1 MHHGIR
7 GTESLSRHSDVR
19 RMWGPHNL
27 EPGRV
32 LPVPADPFDQE
43 VAEAAVPGQDR
54 TVIAPVL
61 AVVAPED
68 ILARTGVPGCP
79 ESSSS

>member
-1 MHHGIR
+1 MAFVAQHLFPGIP
-7 GTESLSRHSDVR
+7 DVR

-43 VAEAAVPGQDR
+43 VAEAAVPG
-54 TVIAPVL
+54 
-61 AVVAPED
+61 
-68 ILARTGVPGCP
+68 
-79 ESSSS
+79 